1 MSIGAYALEFIR
13 KEVKMSVI
21 EAKAD
26 VFWMAFKSL
35 PKKERQS
42 VIERLLKD
50 TEFMEDLIDI
60 AILEQRREEPSRL
73 LENYLA
79 EREK

>member
-1 MSIGAYALEFIR
+1 
-13 KEVKMSVI
+13 MSVR
-21 EAKAD
+21 EAKAE
-26 VFWMAFKSL
+26 VFWMAFKGL

-60 AILEQRREEPSRL
+60 AILEQRREESSRP
-73 LENYLA
+73 LEDYLA
-79 EREK
+79 ERKR

>member
-1 MSIGAYALEFIR
+1 MN
-13 KEVKMSVI
+13 VI

-26 VFWMAFKSL
+26 VFWMAFKGL
-35 PKKERQS
+35 RKKERQS
-42 VIERLLKD
+42 VIERLLTD
-50 TEFMEDLIDI
+50 PEFKEDLIDI
-60 AILEQRREEPSRL
+60 ATIELHREEPSRP

>member
-1 MSIGAYALEFIR
+1 
-13 KEVKMSVI
+13 MSVI

-42 VIERLLKD
+42 VVERLLKD
-50 TEFMEDLIDI
+50 TEFMEDLTDI
-60 AILEQRREEPSRL
+60 AIIEQRREEPSRL

>member
-1 MSIGAYALEFIR
+1 
-13 KEVKMSVI
+13 
-21 EAKAD
+21 
-26 VFWMAFKSL
+26 MAFKSL

-42 VIERLLKD
+42 VIEKLLKD

-60 AILEQRREEPSRL
+60 TILEQRREETSRL

-79 EREK
+79 EI